1 MKASA
6 MLESKYLKQSDVE
19 EDTTVTVRSL
29 KRVNVARDDEEP
41 EYRWTVL
48 FKEFEKPMVLNATNI
63 KRMSKALGDDTDDW
77 IGKQVVVYVDPD
89 IEFGGNIVGGL
100 RVRATKSK
108 VTAPRNAEADDPFGE
123 ISGDAR

>member
-41 EYRWTVL
+41 EYRWTAL

-63 KRMSKALGDDTDDW
+63 KRMAKALGDDTDEW

-108 VTAPRNAEADDPFGE
+108 ASAPRNAETDDPFGE
-123 ISGDAR
+123 LGGDAR